1 MSQDKNSSY
10 LKYWS
15 VSIRD
20 VELNKNDMTH
30 DELYF
35 TENLLVH
42 CQKKWLLHKHPKQ
55 IKDKTTV
62 TTTTTRSNCMVR
74 VYKAVNTVKLS
85 QKKKV
90 NMLIF
95 S

>member
-10 LKYWS
+10 RKYWS

-42 CQKKWLLHKHPKQ
+42 CQKK
-55 IKDKTTV
+55 
-62 TTTTTRSNCMVR
+62 
-74 VYKAVNTVKLS
+74 
-85 QKKKV
+85 
-90 NMLIF
+90 
-95 S
+95 